1 MSEYISVDVVILGL
15 EAEIIWIN
23 TYDDEGSDRA
33 VLLQSSIDAHR
44 QTIAELNT
52 LREGLQNHG
61 EESAEIQK
69 TIDRMKAKG

>member
-15 EAEIIWIN
+15 EQEIIWIN

-33 VLLQSSIDAHR
+33 LLLQSSIDAHR

-61 EESAEIQK
+61 EESAAMHD
-69 TIDRMKAKG
+69 TVARLKAKG